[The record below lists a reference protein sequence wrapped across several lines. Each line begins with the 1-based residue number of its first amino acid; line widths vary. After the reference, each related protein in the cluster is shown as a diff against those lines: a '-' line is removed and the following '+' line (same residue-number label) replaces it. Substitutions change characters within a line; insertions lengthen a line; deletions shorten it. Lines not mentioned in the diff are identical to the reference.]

1 MTFITATLWFIMT
14 AKPHQHTLVMGSVGP
29 IATYEQCE
37 IERKHMAKNFD
48 DSFAK
53 PFIQRTKCIPINTVI
68 GVKQ

>member
-14 AKPHQHTLVMGSVGP
+14 ANPLQHTLVMGSVGP

-37 IERKHMAKNFD
+37 VERKHMAKNFD
-48 DSFAK
+48 GWMGA
-53 PFIQRTKCIPINTVI
+53 PFIQRTKCIPLNVVV